1 MSKNEEEAEEDV
13 LMIRGPFCTWGT
25 ETVRNGAVVVVAA
38 ANAAVRAAAA
48 TLPWFRAEARET
60 SRHSMMY
67 QQQG

>member
-1 MSKNEEEAEEDV
+1 MPKNEEAEDDV

-38 ANAAVRAAAA
+38 AAAVRAAAA

-67 QQQG
+67 QQHG